1 MKKYHHCV
9 KFTYPL
15 SFQTRIP
22 KIYLTKPGLFWGTVC
37 VYLFEYESKN
47 EIMKY
52 TKYFFIYIYM

>member
-1 MKKYHHCV
+1 MTGY
-9 KFTYPL
+9 FNN
-15 SFQTRIP
+15 
-22 KIYLTKPGLFWGTVC
+22 IYLTKTGLIWGTLC